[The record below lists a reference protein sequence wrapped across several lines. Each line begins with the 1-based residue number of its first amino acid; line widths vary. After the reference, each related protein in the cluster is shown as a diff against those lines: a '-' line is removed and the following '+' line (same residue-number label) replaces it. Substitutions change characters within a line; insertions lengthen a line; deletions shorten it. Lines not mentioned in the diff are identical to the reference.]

1 MSKVSSIGM
10 SESALDRRERLL
22 NAYTKPKRAVNDERR
37 QINEAEY
44 TTRKEYTSKNQAF
57 GAVW

>member
-1 MSKVSSIGM
+1 MKTNVVGM

-22 NAYTKPKRAVNDERR
+22 NAYSKPKRAVNDERR

-44 TTRKEYTSKNQAF
+44 TTRKEYTPKNQAF
-57 GAVW
+57 GGVW

>member
-1 MSKVSSIGM
+1 MKTNVVGM

-22 NAYTKPKRAVNDERR
+22 NAYSKPKRAVNDERR

-57 GAVW
+57 GGVW